1 MGHDTNGKVTTRKI
15 EAFDYLVVECYIGK
29 LGNGAIPGE
38 QRDDATEPTDNGS
51 RFWVVWPLTLAGLYR
66 QGR

>member
-29 LGNGAIPGE
+29 LGNGAVPGE
-38 QRDDATEPTDNGS
+38 QRGDA
-51 RFWVVWPLTLAGLYR
+51 Y
-66 QGR
+66 